1 MANTFLAASDMAVLM
16 RGNRTAD
23 ADAAAGDRRFA
34 VREAVMA
41 KIPAGAT
48 VTIWSLCAALR
59 TAEIA
64 ATFVE
69 VSVAVGELRDAGRLC
84 GSADG
89 YRRKG

>member
-16 RGNRTAD
+16 RGHATAD
-23 ADAAAGDRRFA
+23 ADAASKDRRFD

-48 VTIWSLCAALR
+48 VSIWALCAALR
-59 TAEIA
+59 TEIGA
-64 ATFVE
+64 SFTE
-69 VSVAVGELRDAGRLC
+69 VSIAVGELRDAGRLC
-84 GSADG
+84 GSTEG